1 MPAQFD
7 LVTLDVINTER
18 QADFWC
24 DALGLVEVEREDGG
38 RWIVL
43 GEAASNQ
50 RRIGLQRIP
59 DLPTSAGL
67 IQGDGKARQ
76 HLDLRCMPEEFGGE
90 VARLVGLGAR
100 ELRPLRFE
108 SYGAIATLA
117 DPEGNVFDLCAYS

>member
-7 LVTLDVINTER
+7 LVTFDVIDTER
-18 QADFWC
+18 QAHFWC
-24 DALGLVEVEREDGG
+24 EALGLVEVEREDAG

-43 GEAASNQ
+43 GDSESKQ

-59 DLPTSAGL
+59 DLLPSASV
-67 IQGDGKARQ
+67 IEGDGKARQ
-76 HLDLRCMPEEFGGE
+76 HLDLRCKPEESAAE